1 MPRQIV
7 CNVLCEISK
16 ARVMLT
22 KEHQNKQLGEPPL
35 YTTPLLPDMG
45 LNIKPALLPSQLPS
59 CTSSPPTHITRGAR
73 AAGNQ
78 DLQNSRKVALA
89 QNSGNLLLSNNS
101 FELKPLCRPGPA
113 VLRTRGVFPLRLE
126 KQPIV

>member
-1 MPRQIV
+1 MPRQKV
-7 CNVLCEISK
+7 CNFLGEISR

-59 CTSSPPTHITRGAR
+59 CTSSPPTHITKG
-73 AAGNQ
+73 GKT
-78 DLQNSRKVALA
+78 SRQPGLTKTLKSCFSAKLWKLA
-89 QNSGNLLLSNNS
+89 PEQ
-101 FELKPLCRPGPA
+101 
-113 VLRTRGVFPLRLE
+113 
-126 KQPIV
+126 Q